1 MTNKDFYKT
10 LNLEKTRLMHESEQA
25 YEDCKVKRTAMARA
39 WHEVNVLEQADKFG
53 TQELSDAYDDYE
65 EASHASEEAD
75 NYLDDIDEAIE
86 KINELMS
93 LYTD

>member
-25 YEDCKVKRTAMARA
+25 YEDCKVKRTAMAKA
-39 WHEVNVLEQADKFG
+39 WHKVNELEQADKFG
-53 TQELSDAYDDYE
+53 TQELSDAYDEYE
-65 EASHASEEAD
+65 ETSHASEEAD
-75 NYLDDIDEAIE
+75 NYLDEIDDAID
-86 KINELMS
+86 KINELIS